1 MKQDDCYV
9 NLEVRNN
16 LHVKHIIA
24 KTLTLEDETLQT
36 NSNMLGNDVKKL
48 YESQTNTNCYTDCD
62 KQQLNSI
69 TSNLSFSKNTT
80 EIHNIPVFYL
90 PTVAEV
96 SNIKLN
102 ENMYCIYSSNNSL
115 MYRANI
121 GGKTNDYYFKT
132 IEPSVKVVFKM
143 TNDHINV
150 NIITSESSL

>member
-36 NSNMLGNDVKKL
+36 NTNILGNDVKKL

-62 KQQLNSI
+62 KQQLHSI

-80 EIHNIPVFYL
+80 EIHSIPVFYL
-90 PTVAEV
+90 P
-96 SNIKLN
+96 KF
-102 ENMYCIYSSNNSL
+102 
-115 MYRANI
+115 R
-121 GGKTNDYYFKT
+121 
-132 IEPSVKVVFKM
+132 KVFIFM
-143 TNDHINV
+143 ISRNAHDP
-150 NIITSESSL
+150 